1 MLEEEIQ
8 YLKLENKKLKENDN
22 TLLKIVE
29 LLSENKRD
37 FQNYSTWE
45 NVWKTERTT
54 IAVTNRTNT
63 NVLPTETRNSFPPLH
78 IGETFSYDNK
88 ITAITILKTIILT
101 KTKLIA
107 IVTWKT

>member
-8 YLKLENKKLKENDN
+8 YLKLENKKRKENDN

-45 NVWKTERTT
+45 NV
-54 IAVTNRTNT
+54 
-63 NVLPTETRNSFPPLH
+63 
-78 IGETFSYDNK
+78 
-88 ITAITILKTIILT
+88 
-101 KTKLIA
+101 
-107 IVTWKT
+107 

>member
-45 NVWKTERTT
+45 NV
-54 IAVTNRTNT
+54 
-63 NVLPTETRNSFPPLH
+63 
-78 IGETFSYDNK
+78 
-88 ITAITILKTIILT
+88 
-101 KTKLIA
+101 
-107 IVTWKT
+107 

>member
-37 FQNYSTWE
+37 F
-45 NVWKTERTT
+45 
-54 IAVTNRTNT
+54 
-63 NVLPTETRNSFPPLH
+63 
-78 IGETFSYDNK
+78 
-88 ITAITILKTIILT
+88 
-101 KTKLIA
+101 
-107 IVTWKT
+107 

>member
-8 YLKLENKKLKENDN
+8 YLKLENKKQKENDN

-45 NVWKTERTT
+45 NV
-54 IAVTNRTNT
+54 
-63 NVLPTETRNSFPPLH
+63 
-78 IGETFSYDNK
+78 
-88 ITAITILKTIILT
+88 
-101 KTKLIA
+101 
-107 IVTWKT
+107 